1 MRRPCLSPPHNRRMP
16 DANPTSLSRA
26 TACVARA
33 YSPPAQCPIRDAN
46 RHASPPAHRPMPGPV
61 GATHSSP
68 GGPIAARTMPEDAR
82 QSPRVAART
91 SPVPRTGRGDSRP
104 HQPAIPCN
112 TTPHDPRMHNANRT
126 VPHACVARALHRP
139 HNARM
144 RDANRHASPPAPS
157 AVIWRVGATHAPPA
171 AYHRPHNARMRDAN
185 RHASP
190 PAHRRCPG
198 PVGATHASPL
208 ASTTVRTAPVA
219 APMATSPSAPSPV
232 IRG

>member
-1 MRRPCLSPPHNRRMP
+1 MRRPCLSPP
-16 DANPTSLSRA
+16 
-26 TACVARA
+26 
-33 YSPPAQCPIRDAN
+33 AQCPDA
-46 RHASPPAHRPMPGPV
+46 R
-61 GATHSSP
+61 
-68 GGPIAARTMPEDAR
+68 R

-91 SPVPRTGRGDSRP
+91 SPMPRTGRGDACVARRPIAARTMPGCATPIATHRRP
-104 HQPAIPCN
+104 HIADGPGPVGATHASPGGLSPPAQCP
-112 TTPHDPRMHNANRT
+112 DARRQSPRVAART
-126 VPHACVARALHRP
+126 SPMPRTGRGDACVARAYHRP

-144 RDANRHASPPAPS
+144 RDANRHASPPAHRPMPRTGRGD
-157 AVIWRVGATHAPPA
+157 ACVAR

-219 APMATSPSAPSPV
+219 APMATSRPHRRP
-232 IRG
+232 